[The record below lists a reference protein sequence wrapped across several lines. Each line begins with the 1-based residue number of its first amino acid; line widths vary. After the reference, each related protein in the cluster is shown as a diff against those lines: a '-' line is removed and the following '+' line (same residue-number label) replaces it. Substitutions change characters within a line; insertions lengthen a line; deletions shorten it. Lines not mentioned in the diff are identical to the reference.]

1 MEGLD
6 DLDTT
11 FEKKIPLLVIVGPT
25 ASGKTRLAVEL
36 AKRLDGE
43 VVSADSM
50 QVYKR
55 MDIATA
61 KPTQIEMDGIPHH
74 LIGFL
79 EPDNTVFSVADYT
92 SLAQKTIT
100 EIHRRGKLP
109 ILCGGTGLYISA
121 VVDHL
126 DLSAFPGDPALRQRL
141 QKEAA
146 EKGGGEML
154 ARLRQV
160 DPALAEKLHPNNL
173 GRVIRALEVWECT
186 GVPMSEHQRRA
197 RETPAPYRLCML
209 GLRYNARAVLYERI
223 NRRVDAMLAQ
233 GLLDEAR
240 EISAAYGGTA
250 RQAIGYKE
258 LTPYLNGTASL
269 EDCIE
274 KLKQATRR
282 YAKRQLTWFGR
293 DDRIQWLYPDQ
304 YENLQELFTNAQ
316 MLVHKSGII

>member
-1 MEGLD
+1 ME
-6 DLDTT
+6 TT
-11 FEKKIPLLVIVGPT
+11 KEKKIPLLVIVGPT

-61 KPTQIEMDGIPHH
+61 KPTPAEMEGIPHH

-92 SLAQKTIT
+92 LLAQKAIK
-100 EIHRRGKLP
+100 EIHGRGKLP
-109 ILCGGTGLYISA
+109 ILCGGTGLYVSA
-121 VVDHL
+121 VVDYL
-126 DLSAFPGDPALRQRL
+126 DFCGFPGDPALREKL

-154 ARLRQV
+154 ARLRRV
-160 DPALAEKLHPNNL
+160 DPMLAEKLHPNNV
-173 GRVIRALEVWECT
+173 GRLIRALEVWECS
-186 GVPMSEHQRRA
+186 GIPMSEHQRRA
-197 RETPAPYRLCML
+197 RETTAPYQLCML
-209 GLRYNARAVLYERI
+209 GLRYEDRAVLYERI
-223 NRRVDAMLAQ
+223 NRRVDEMLAR

-240 EISAAYGGTA
+240 EISASYGGTA

-258 LTPYLNGTASL
+258 LEPCLNGSAPL
-269 EDCIE
+269 EECVE

-293 DDRIQWLYPDQ
+293 DGRIQWLYPDR
-304 YENLQELFTNAQ
+304 YENLRELFTNAQ